1 MEQNTTVVCR
11 IEAIS
16 HMQLTI
22 WQTDLRYVDL
32 KNACKLGL
40 FLKHT
45 HVQTNNHFLKVII
58 ELMVTTCWLLQAAA
72 AAFIIKTIAAKA
84 GNLNMMFTEIN
95 RCRSTNGNW

>member
-1 MEQNTTVVCR
+1 MVCR

-16 HMQLTI
+16 HMQLTT

-40 FLKHT
+40 FPK
-45 HVQTNNHFLKVII
+45 QTKQYFFII
-58 ELMVTTCWLLQAAA
+58 ELMVLTCWLLQAAA
-72 AAFIIKTIAAKA
+72 AAFIIKTITAKA